1 MPADRREL
9 ARLAAPVAF
18 LVGITILIVLVHS
31 ALSSGG
37 GTTTAAETTTARTT
51 TKAKPKQKPKT
62 TTSATTTA
70 ATTSTTATGTGPA
83 QYYTIQSGDT
93 FGAIASREGT
103 TVQELLALN
112 PGVNPNALT
121 VGQQIRIK

>member
-18 LVGITILIVLVHS
+18 LIGITILIVLVHS

-37 GTTTAAETTTARTT
+37 GTTTAAGTTIARTT
-51 TKAKPKQKPKT
+51 TKSKPKEKPKT
-62 TTSATTTA
+62 TSSTTA
-70 ATTSTTATGTGPA
+70 TGTTSTTATGTGPA
-83 QYYTIQSGDT
+83 QYYSIQSGDT
-93 FGAIASREGT
+93 LAAVAAREGT

-112 PGVNPNALT
+112 PGVNPNALHI
-121 VGQQIRIK
+121 GQQIRIK

>member
-1 MPADRREL
+1 VPADRREL

-18 LVGITILIVLVHS
+18 LIGITILIVLVHS

-37 GTTTAAETTTARTT
+37 GTTTAAATTTAEQTT
-51 TKAKPKQKPKT
+51 TKAKPKPT
-62 TTSATTTA
+62 TTKAATTTA
-70 ATTSTTATGTGPA
+70 TTGTTSTSTGPA

-103 TVQELLALN
+103 TVQELVALN